1 MNILTGSGVSASH
14 NFGTAEQV
22 KVYVVTTT
30 YLYGIKEMKMI
41 LKFCSPM
48 LTLVCNELIYGFN
61 RVNGDGSE

>member
-41 LKFCSPM
+41 FVPLC
-48 LTLVCNELIYGFN
+48 
-61 RVNGDGSE
+61 